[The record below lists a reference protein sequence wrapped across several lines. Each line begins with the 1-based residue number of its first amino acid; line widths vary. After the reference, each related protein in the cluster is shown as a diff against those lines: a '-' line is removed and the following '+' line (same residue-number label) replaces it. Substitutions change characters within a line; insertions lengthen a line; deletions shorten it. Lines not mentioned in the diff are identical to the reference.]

1 MRPKKTPIYSLLHF
15 TFYMFE
21 HIHYF
26 ENILVFIYEDQHKT
40 ICTVNKNI

>member
-40 ICTVNKNI
+40 TCTVNKNI